1 MNLCTCKRL
10 YMTKVSVAERFKIYC
25 YHCKCIRTKKVYS
38 TLHLINNSVIGI
50 SSMSVSPET
59 PTDVVLI
66 ILPKLTQLEF
76 SVGLFLKTRQKYVAP
91 EPSY

>member
-1 MNLCTCKRL
+1 M
-10 YMTKVSVAERFKIYC
+10 
-25 YHCKCIRTKKVYS
+25 
-38 TLHLINNSVIGI
+38 